1 MSNKRLERWY
11 IEQLRRAVPDFP
23 PGTVH
28 CDESPDFLVQ
38 GDQRT
43 IGIEVTVFHCPS
55 PEGKRPHQE
64 EQALKDRVV
73 AAANKIHAEAGGLG
87 LYVTVFFARP
97 TSITKHDVREQGAA
111 IARAV
116 AVTAPPGSLAEPAMR
131 VPWDRL
137 PPGVTDITI
146 RPSIDGQD
154 RLWSADAG
162 GWVARVGP
170 TQIQAVLDRKRAMAS
185 RALAKCDEMW
195 LIIVNDEF
203 SRGAPVELPEESGQ
217 ADYDHRFDRLF
228 WLEPHRQRALELWS
242 ASRLPQTTRVARGA
256 WDD

>member
-1 MSNKRLERWY
+1 MANKHLERWY

-23 PGTVH
+23 RGTVQS
-28 CDESPDFLVQ
+28 DESPDFLVQ
-38 GDQRT
+38 SDRRR
-43 IGIEVTVFHCPS
+43 IGIEVTVFYWPAL
-55 PEGKRPHQE
+55 EGKRPHQE

-73 AAANKIHAEAGGLG
+73 AVADKVHAEAGGPG

-97 TSITKHDVREQGAA
+97 IFVTKRNVRERGEA

-116 AVTAPPGSLAEPAMR
+116 LETVPPFSLNEPAVR

-146 RPSIDGQD
+146 RASVDGRD

-162 GWVARVGP
+162 GWVASVEP
-170 TQIQAVLDRKRAMAS
+170 THIQPVLERKTLMAS
-185 RALAKCDEMW
+185 HALMKCQELW

-203 SRGAPVELPEESGQ
+203 SRGAPVELAKESGQ
-217 ADYDHRFDRLF
+217 VVYDHPFDRLF
-228 WLEPHRQRALELWS
+228 WLEPHRQRAWELWS
-242 ASRLPQTTRVARGA
+242 SNRPLPPMSSEGGA
-256 WDD
+256 G